1 MPDVN
6 NNFITGIMNSDTHY
20 SLIDN
25 KSYVRAENLRIS
37 GDGDDGSLKNM
48 KGSEVVSDYS
58 ENGQM
63 TVLGMH
69 KGLGSKMYYFLGM
82 PNGKS
87 KIVEYDVESGVS
99 RLIIEDTSV
108 LRFDLI
114 RWKNGVEIRPL
125 KYLLSFNQIGDQL
138 IFSNEAWENIRSV
151 NLKRIAEYSLGF
163 TESDITLNKK
173 PPNSSPKIIE
183 FLRDSNVTSKTK
195 KDSFWSFAYRY
206 KYNDGD
212 WSALSFFSDTAFQM
226 GGYNVKNG
234 VTNEVGFR
242 INSERLNEG
251 MTNKYNAVKIIVNS
265 GGKNVTDIQ
274 VIAREHN
281 TNETYIIY
289 NANKKKLNIP
299 DNIDNFANPNFQP
312 IIFRFSNNYKLL
324 SDDAVKML
332 YSKIAKFPKTQDV
345 AGSRLFIANY
355 MEGYDLK
362 DKNGNDINIDISF
375 RKDSLPANL
384 NGNNTTA
391 ASLFTYSIGQVY
403 FDDHNES
410 TTVLGNSNQNLNELE
425 TSFADR
431 LHRNIFK
438 AKPNHNPPAFAT
450 KFKWVVKTQ
459 ELNYETLY
467 ITYLRKIGVKVYLLL
482 SGDNINR
489 LRKGDVI
496 YRIDDSTNANIEYN
510 VLEVKEYSID
520 DGMPIKGFY
529 AQIETGQEFLY
540 NTSGQPNVNKNY
552 EKYWAV
558 IDSVYGTA
566 NPERF
571 DATSG
576 YQGIYDG
583 NTYSS
588 LENRGKLLKSD
599 YGTINEG
606 DKISI
611 RIAFTYG
618 RDKKG
623 RGEDAIS
630 ISGTVEI
637 NSDMYA
643 SSNYPSIYEFMVD
656 NFINAYILMD
666 NPSNGNEV
674 RFLTNNEFPD
684 LVKATGGWIYEWM
697 PNSGK
702 RDERAVVKVKTT
714 VSVVRGIKPII
725 FRTTNK
731 DVLNEVYYES
741 HKSYP
746 VINGQHIGAEPDGYF
761 DVGFY
766 NAYAWGNGVESYK
779 IKDAF
784 NGKKYSYNFRPNL
797 IDSNGYKRVHRK
809 TDIAYSGIY
818 NYELGVNQLSWFEAS
833 EANWKTLPIKY
844 GEIQRIISTDGDISV
859 FFNGKVVNQYY
870 GKAIIADLQGSE
882 SLALSNDVLGGYKE
896 LDYECGVGSNPE
908 IIAKN
913 NNIIYFGS
921 KDTTRFY
928 IKSGNQIQEINPVG
942 SGFHREGVELLK
954 THSSFQGSFNEARGE
969 YVIGVDGDFSLVFNM
984 TNKGFTNY
992 TRNSF
997 DYNFGMGGSFF
1008 TAYHGEVYENEVTDY
1023 YGNFAGQLQT
1033 AKLTYVVNP
1042 ELDSDKIFKAMFL
1055 QSNTAWD
1062 TTIKTNLTESFI
1074 PKEFYT
1080 QKESFFYTE
1089 ILRDIKG
1096 NNTAVGIGN
1105 IQSAAG
1111 NTITFTNNIPVEIS
1125 IGDMLMVKGSQTEMK
1140 ITDINGNSVTLQN
1153 FGSVTVGAFA
1163 YAVKKHT
1170 MSFSPDGS
1178 PIRGKWMEVTL
1189 ENNSNDPIEI
1199 TSSTTN
1205 LTKSY
1210 L

>member
-63 TVLGMH
+63 TVLSMH

-99 RLIIEDTSV
+99 RLIIQDASV

-114 RWKNGVEIRPL
+114 RWKNGEEIRPL

-151 NLKRIAEYSLGF
+151 NLKRIEEYALGF

-173 PPNSSPKIIE
+173 PPNSDPKIIE
-183 FLRDSNVTSKTK
+183 FLRDANVTSKTK

-226 GGYNVKNG
+226 GGYDVKNG

-274 VIAREHN
+274 VVAREHN

-375 RKDSLPANL
+375 RKDSLPAIL
-384 NGNNTTA
+384 NSNNTTA

-403 FDDHNES
+403 FDDYNES

-510 VLEVKEYSID
+510 VLDAREYTTQE
-520 DGMPIKGFY
+520 GVAFKGFY
-529 AQIETGQEFLY
+529 ALIEVGNEFSY
-540 NTSGQPNVNKNY
+540 
-552 EKYWAV
+552 
-558 IDSVYGTA
+558 TA
-566 NPERF
+566 NSSPNTNATYDTGHHSIDNDAVNPRGSSNPLRF
-571 DATSG
+571 VSVGAPYANNNSR
-576 YQGIYDG
+576 YW
-583 NTYSS
+583 N
-588 LENRGKLLKSD
+588 LVKVKKSD
-599 YGTINEG
+599 ISLIKEGDTINLN
-606 DKISI
+606 
-611 RIAFTYG
+611 FTFNYQTYDTG
-618 RDKKG
+618 G
-623 RGEDAIS
+623 TDA
-630 ISGTVEI
+630 GFQDQYEI
-637 NSDMYA
+637 LRFSKQMYA
-643 SSNYPSIYEFMVD
+643 SKDYSDPMQFFNENFDIPYFNIEEDSNWIYFRTNDLYPDYV
-656 NFINAYILMD
+656 NANAPNAYNYAD
-666 NPSNGNEV
+666 TFSGNRHV
-674 RFLTNNEFPD
+674 
-684 LVKATGGWIYEWM
+684 M
-697 PNSGK
+697 
-702 RDERAVVKVKTT
+702 AVVPKA
-714 VSVVRGIKPII
+714 SLNIIRGIKPII

-833 EANWKTLPIKY
+833 EANWKILPIKY

-896 LDYECGVGSNPE
+896 LDYECGVGNNPE
-908 IIAKN
+908 IITKN
-913 NNIIYFGS
+913 NNLIYFGS

-928 IKSGNQIQEINPVG
+928 IKGGDQIQEINPVG

-1105 IQSAAG
+1105 IQSASG
-1111 NTITFTNNIPVEIS
+1111 NTITFQNNIPVEIS
-1125 IGDMLMVKGSQTEMK
+1125 IGDLLMVKGSQTEMK

-1205 LTKSY
+1205 LIKSY